1 MIVELQLEVSDDKV
15 DITDVLGIRLKG
27 EVLGLKLYLILF
39 DFVLKP
45 LSFIGILFQLAIL
58 NLNNLFILLGNGAYA
73 IFLLIEQ
80 VSFSSELVYYL
91 LVINDLYVQLVYYLN
106 SLLELT
112 DVLLVYALGMQA
124 LVLYPL
130 S

>member
-39 DFVLKP
+39 DFVLKL

>member
-39 DFVLKP
+39 DFVLKL

-106 SLLELT
+106 SLL
-112 DVLLVYALGMQA
+112 
-124 LVLYPL
+124 
-130 S
+130 

>member
-39 DFVLKP
+39 DFVLKL

-80 VSFSSELVYYL
+80 VSLSSELVYYL

>member
-1 MIVELQLEVSDDKV
+1 MMVEVQLEVSDDKV

-27 EVLGLKLYLILF
+27 EVLSLKLYLILF
-39 DFVLKP
+39 DFVLKL
-45 LSFIGILFQLAIL
+45 LSFIRILFQLAIL